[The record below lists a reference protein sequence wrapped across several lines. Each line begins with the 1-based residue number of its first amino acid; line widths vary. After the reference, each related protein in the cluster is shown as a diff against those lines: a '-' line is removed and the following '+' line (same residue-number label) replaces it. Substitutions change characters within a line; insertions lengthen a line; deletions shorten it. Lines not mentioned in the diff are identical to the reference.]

1 MLQSQ
6 TSSLRCRYAAGTAN
20 ELTKWRKDGTGQT
33 YVSSIPTEQ
42 QQDVLS
48 RLPIQS
54 PRSTKNPARIREHQ
68 RRQVR
73 GAITP
78 SQCEAV
84 VFRQFPCSSKTR
96 WRSNGSRRST
106 VRPRLRVEKST
117 AEQRFGH
124 HQRNTTSGESVQL
137 YEAFDS

>member
-1 MLQSQ
+1 MLKSQ

-54 PRSTKNPARIREHQ
+54 PRSTQSPARIREHQ
-68 RRQVR
+68 RRRRRVQ
-73 GAITP
+73 GEITP
-78 SQCEAV
+78 SQCGAV
-84 VFRQFPCSSKTR
+84 VFRRFLYSPKRR
-96 WRSNGSRRST
+96 WRSNRGRRSA
-106 VRPRLRVEKST
+106 VRHRLPVERST
-117 AEQRFGH
+117 ADRRFGH
-124 HQRNTTSGESVQL
+124 HQRNTTSGESV
-137 YEAFDS
+137 